1 MFFDG
6 TDFNIDLSFLDVD
19 NSYNNYNLDFQKQ
32 YKNSKYFFPEEGF
45 LKGNMFAKE
54 YKPYKNYKEPKLKVT
69 NEKEELMYK
78 LMAYNFAFND
88 LNLYL
93 DIYPE
98 DKEALELFKKYVLE
112 YKKIKKEYAIKYGPI
127 LLEQAKYDNYEWIN
141 NPWPWDRFGGNMY
154 V

>member
-6 TDFNIDLSFLDVD
+6 NDIGIDLTFFDKNAFD
-19 NSYNNYNLDFQKQ
+19 NMDKYNFQNSYN
-32 YKNSKYFFPEEGF
+32 SKKYYDVNEGF
-45 LKGNMFAKE
+45 LKGNMFVKE
-54 YKPYKNYKEPKLKVT
+54 YKPYKNYQINSLKT
-69 NEKEELMYK
+69 TSEQDGLLKK

-98 DKEALELFKKYVLE
+98 DKEALELFKKYVEE
-112 YKKIKKEYAIKYGPI
+112 YKKLRKEYASMYGPI
-127 LLEQAKYDNYEWIN
+127 SLMQDKYENYEWLK
-141 NPWPWDRFGGNMY
+141 NPWPWEKIGGDMY

>member
-6 TDFNIDLSFLDVD
+6 NDIGIDLTFFDKNVFD
-19 NSYNNYNLDFQKQ
+19 NMDKYNFQNSYNK
-32 YKNSKYFFPEEGF
+32 KKYYDVNEGF
-45 LKGNMFAKE
+45 LKGNMFVKE
-54 YKPYKNYKEPKLKVT
+54 YKPYKNYQIKSLKT
-69 NEKEELMYK
+69 TSEQDGLLKK

-98 DKEALELFKKYVLE
+98 DKEALELFKKYVEE
-112 YKKIKKEYAIKYGPI
+112 YKKLRKEYASMYGPI
-127 LLEQAKYDNYEWIN
+127 SLMQDKYENYEWLK
-141 NPWPWDRFGGNMY
+141 NPWPWEKIGGDMY

>member
-6 TDFNIDLSFLDVD
+6 NDIGIDLTFFDKNVFD
-19 NSYNNYNLDFQKQ
+19 NMDKYNFQNSYN
-32 YKNSKYFFPEEGF
+32 SKKYYDVNEGF
-45 LKGNMFAKE
+45 LKGNMFVKE
-54 YKPYKNYKEPKLKVT
+54 YKPYKNYQIKSLKT
-69 NEKEELMYK
+69 TSEQDGLLKK

-98 DKEALELFKKYVLE
+98 DKEALELFKKYVEE
-112 YKKIKKEYAIKYGPI
+112 YKKLRKEYASMYGPI
-127 LLEQAKYDNYEWIN
+127 SLMQDKYENYEWLK
-141 NPWPWDRFGGNMY
+141 NPWPWEKIGGDMY

>member
-6 TDFNIDLSFLDVD
+6 NDIGIDLTFFDKNVFD
-19 NSYNNYNLDFQKQ
+19 NMDKYNFQNSYNPK
-32 YKNSKYFFPEEGF
+32 KYYDVNEGF
-45 LKGNMFAKE
+45 LKGNMFVKE
-54 YKPYKNYKEPKLKVT
+54 YKPYKNYQIKSLKT
-69 NEKEELMYK
+69 TSEQDGLLKK

-98 DKEALELFKKYVLE
+98 DKEALELFKKYVEE
-112 YKKIKKEYAIKYGPI
+112 YKKLRKEYASMYGPI
-127 LLEQAKYDNYEWIN
+127 SLMQDKYENYEWLK
-141 NPWPWDRFGGNMY
+141 NPWPWEKIGGDMY